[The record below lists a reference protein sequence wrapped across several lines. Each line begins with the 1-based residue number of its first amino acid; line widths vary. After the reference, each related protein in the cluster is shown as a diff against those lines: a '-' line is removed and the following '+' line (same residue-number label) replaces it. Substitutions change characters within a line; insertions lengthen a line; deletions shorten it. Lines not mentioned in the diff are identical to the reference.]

1 MTAQDET
8 KQEDVKSET
17 EETQETAAEPTVEEM
32 KAQLADSQKRIKELN
47 HESAERRKKLD
58 AFEKAEAERK
68 TAEMSEMEKVNAK
81 AQAVEAEKERLAK
94 ENRILTLQ
102 RDFENKVRD
111 AKLEFKNSLA
121 SQDAFR
127 AALELVGEGSEISD
141 EQVKTLAKERE
152 YLFGKTETVTS
163 SNDAGARGRQ
173 NSAALSQ
180 EQVARKKQTVSPL

>member
-1 MTAQDET
+1 MTTQDEI
-8 KQEDVKSET
+8 KQEDAKSET
-17 EETQETAAEPTVEEM
+17 EETQETAAEPTVEEL

-58 AFEKAEAERK
+58 AFEKAEADRK

-81 AQAVEAEKERLAK
+81 AKEIAEEKDRLAR
-94 ENRILTLQ
+94 ENRVLTLQ

-127 AALELVGEGSEISD
+127 ALLELIGEEN
-141 EQVKTLAKERE
+141 EVTAEHVKVLAKERE
-152 YLFGKTETVTS
+152 YLFGKNETVTF
-163 SNDAGARGRQ
+163 SNDAVARGRQ
-173 NSAALSQ
+173 NTAALSQ
-180 EQVARKKQTVSPL
+180 EQVARKKQTISPL